1 MQKKIENYQKW
12 LDHVIEDLKE
22 KGEVKRLLLH
32 SCCAPCS
39 SYVLE
44 YLAEYFSITI
54 FYYNPN
60 ITIEEEYRNRIKE
73 QQRLIKELPVKY
85 AISFLEGDYCPEKY
99 FETVKG
105 YEKEKEG
112 GERCFLC
119 YELRLREAAERAKEG
134 NFDYFTTTLSISPM
148 KNAKKL
154 NEIGQRLSLEYNIP
168 YLYSDFKKKNG
179 YQRSI
184 VLSREYQLYRQNY
197 CGCIFSKR
205 DREEVQSA
213 IVRN

>member
-54 FYYNPN
+54 FYNNPN
-60 ITIEEEYRNRIKE
+60 ITIEEEYRNRIKQ
-73 QQRLIKELPVKY
+73 QQRLIKELPEQY
-85 AISFLEGDYCPEKY
+85 ANSFLEGDYCPEKY

-134 NFDYFTTTLSISPM
+134 NFDYFTTTLIIRPI

-154 NEIGQRLSLEYNIP
+154 H
-168 YLYSDFKKKNG
+168 
-179 YQRSI
+179 
-184 VLSREYQLYRQNY
+184 
-197 CGCIFSKR
+197 
-205 DREEVQSA
+205 
-213 IVRN
+213 